1 MSRQR
6 IEVVEA
12 AISFIESHL
21 QEKLNLNIV
30 ADAVHYSKYHLH
42 RMFAD
47 TVGLAIHDYVKR
59 RQLTEA
65 AKLLV
70 FTDQPVLQIALEAG
84 YESQQAFSDI
94 FKAMYK
100 VTPAQYRE
108 WKEFYPLQLP
118 YILKKEISENTFSVS
133 DICLASMD
141 DISDWMKLVR
151 LVVDG
156 YPHLEE
162 NFYQDQLKLYIEK
175 RQALLLRDGQTVIG
189 AMLFS
194 YDTGSI
200 DFLGVHPQYR
210 KQGIEKLFLGKLMTE
225 LLPGKELS
233 ITTFRERDR
242 ADTDWREVCK
252 RLGFVE
258 EEFLMEFGY
267 PTQRFVLTHFA
278 KMIDEFC

>member
-1 MSRQR
+1 MNRQR
-6 IEVVEA
+6 IEAVEA
-12 AISFIESHL
+12 AILFIEAHL
-21 QEKLNLNIV
+21 REKLNLDIV

-42 RMFAD
+42 RMFVD
-47 TVGLAIHDYVKR
+47 TIGLTIHDYVKR

-65 AKLLV
+65 ARLLV
-70 FTDQPVLQIALEAG
+70 FTDNSVLQIALEAG
-84 YESQQAFSDI
+84 YGSQQAFADV

-100 VTPAQYRE
+100 VTPVQYR
-108 WKEFYPLQLP
+108 KSNEFYPLQLP
-118 YILKKEISENTFSVS
+118 YVLKKEIPENIFEVS
-133 DICLASMD
+133 DIRFAGED
-141 DISDWMKLVR
+141 DISDWMELVR

-156 YPHLEE
+156 YPCLEE
-162 NFYQDQLKLYIEK
+162 NFYKDQLKLYIGK

-189 AMLFS
+189 TMLFS

-210 KQGIEKLFLGKLMTE
+210 RRGIAKLFLGKLMTE
-225 LLPGKELS
+225 LLPGRKLS

-252 RLGFVE
+252 GLGFAE
-258 EEFLMEFGY
+258 AELLMEFGY
-267 PTQRFVLTHFA
+267 PTQRFVLSPFA